1 MRPEAPSGGNPRFDR
16 FQTRLAHR
24 ADFSSLSAA
33 RRKACLKRLKRNEII
48 SQTGS
53 GKECEHVSMN
63 ITYIIGVIGA
73 FLIMV
78 IGMMQGGEQFLTP
91 KQIGNFADGAS
102 IFITIGCTVMVLI
115 GSFPIKQITSI
126 PKHIGILMNTKRYDP
141 MNIIEQLVNLAQIA
155 RKNGL
160 LALEEQGNKQED
172 PFFKQ
177 CIMLIVD
184 NNDADQV
191 KDIMMNDIEQSSG
204 RHESVAGMYDKGS
217 SVAPAFGMV
226 GTLVGL
232 INMLKS
238 MDMSSADG
246 SSNIGTSMGTA
257 LITTLY
263 GCVLAHMIFG
273 PIAQQLRQRDEEE
286 VLCKLIIVE
295 GIMSIQA
302 GANPKFLREKLMTF
316 MQQKQRGEAP
326 A

>member
-1 MRPEAPSGGNPRFDR
+1 
-16 FQTRLAHR
+16 
-24 ADFSSLSAA
+24 
-33 RRKACLKRLKRNEII
+33 
-48 SQTGS
+48 
-53 GKECEHVSMN
+53 MN
-63 ITYIIGVIGA
+63 ITYIIGVVAA
-73 FLIMV
+73 FGVMV

-91 KQIGNFADGAS
+91 SQVGRFVDGAS
-102 IFITIGCTVMVLI
+102 VFITIGCTLMVLI

-191 KDIMMNDIEQSSG
+191 KDIMMNDIEQSSA
-204 RHESVAGMYDKGS
+204 RHESIAGMYDKGS

-232 INMLKS
+232 INMLKT
-238 MDMSSADG
+238 MNVDSASGGAGD
-246 SSNIGTSMGTA
+246 IGTSMGTA

-273 PIAQQLRQRDEEE
+273 PISQQLRQRDEEE

-316 MQQKQRGEAP
+316 MQQKQRGEGGEK
-326 A
+326 